1 MRINK
6 PVTAQERRFTPE
18 QKLIST
24 TDAKGMIVHCNQA
37 FIEVSGFTKEELI
50 GQPHN
55 LVRHP
60 DMPPAAFQIMWEHLK
75 AGKPWMGLVKNRCKN
90 GDYYWVNAYVTP
102 ITERGKIVG
111 YESVRVCPQRAD
123 VERAQR
129 VYDRLNRGK
138 AALSFKLPLPHWWI
152 LGGTLLATLILALN
166 QYYPAAVVLMALGAV
181 TALGVQQFSIQR
193 ALSGTLALVANAF
206 RHPVAVA
213 TYTDNRGAIGELKV
227 AILSELAHLETALTR
242 IEDAAHSV
250 SIEAKSAQEL
260 SQSSHAALG
269 RQQDD
274 TEQVAAAVHQM
285 TATINE
291 VSGHVQETA
300 HQAES
305 ANQVARSGNEFA
317 QTARASIDQLR
328 RTVDEIAQA
337 ISDLAQQTHLIA
349 NAAGIIEQIA
359 EQTNLLAL
367 NAAIEAARAGE
378 HGRGFAVVADEVRQ
392 LAQRTQNSTAEIH
405 QILTA
410 LRGSVENSVRV
421 AGEGQSRA
429 QEGLSNVEETTQI
442 LTRISEMMANIANM
456 SLQMATAVEK
466 QAHVSEEI
474 GRQITSIADISAH
487 SLKETEESSNMMHK
501 LRGVAGQMNEL
512 VVGFRH

>member
-6 PVTAQERRFTPE
+6 PVTAQERRFEPE

-24 TDAKGMIVHCNQA
+24 TDAKGVIVHCNQA
-37 FIEVSGFTKEELI
+37 FIEVSGFSREELI
-50 GQPHN
+50 GKPHN

-60 DMPPAAFQIMWEHLK
+60 DMPPQAFSIMWEHLK

-138 AALSFKLPLPHWWI
+138 AALSFRLPMPHWLI
-152 LGGTLLATLILALN
+152 LGAALLAAMILALN
-166 QYYPAAVVLMALGAV
+166 TLYLPALVLMALGAV
-181 TALGVQQFSIQR
+181 AALGLQQLSITR
-193 ALSGTLALVANAF
+193 ALAGTLALVAKSF

-213 TYTDNRGAIGELKV
+213 TYTDNQGGIGELQV

-242 IEDAAHSV
+242 IEDAAKSV
-250 SIEAKSAQEL
+250 AQEARSAQAL
-260 SQSSHAALG
+260 SQSSYEALG

-305 ANQVARSGNEFA
+305 ANQVARSGNDFA
-317 QTARASIDQLR
+317 LTARASIDQLR
-328 RTVDEIAQA
+328 RTVDDIAQA
-337 ISDLAQQTHLIA
+337 IGDLVQQTHLIA

-392 LAQRTQNSTAEIH
+392 LAQRTQNSTSEIH
-405 QILTA
+405 QILST
-410 LRGSVENSVRV
+410 LRRSVDSSVAV
-421 AGEGQSRA
+421 ASEGQSRA

-442 LTRISEMMANIANM
+442 LTQISGMMANIANM
-456 SLQMATAVEK
+456 SLQMATAVEE

-487 SLKETEESSNMMHK
+487 SLQETSESSSMMKK